1 MLLWLNIA
9 QLILYIGL
17 LALAGQGALY
27 VLAGAGR
34 QRNLFY
40 QLFQM
45 VNRPWIAL
53 GRWLAPRALAPR
65 THPLVA
71 FCVMAALYLAVTLAK
86 IEHCLAIGVE
96 ACR

>member
-34 QRNLFY
+34 QHNLFY
-40 QLFQM
+40 QLFQV
-45 VNRPWIAL
+45 VNRPWIVL
-53 GRWLAPRALAPR
+53 GRWLAPRTLAPR